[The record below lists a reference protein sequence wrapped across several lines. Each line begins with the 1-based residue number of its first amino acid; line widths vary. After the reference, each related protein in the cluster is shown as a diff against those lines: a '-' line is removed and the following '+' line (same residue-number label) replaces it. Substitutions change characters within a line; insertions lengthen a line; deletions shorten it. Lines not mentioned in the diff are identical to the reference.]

1 MYEKI
6 EQEIDSYFKRTI
18 INTIKDFSKYESRK
32 MQNEFSIEELSE
44 KLNNCETAYFL
55 AYINIFFFFI
65 FNFK

>member
-32 MQNEFSIEELSE
+32 SQNEFSIEELSE
-44 KLNNCETAYFL
+44 KLNNCETAYL
-55 AYINIFFFFI
+55 SYEDNYAVFFFRRSL
-65 FNFK
+65 